1 LVSPAVVVFVYHRG
15 RSLLVTA
22 LFTGTDLPT
31 LVGLAGK
38 GQEEENPGW
47 KQPSPEPQRDCHSF
61 LSSLFTATDLP
72 TLVGLDGKGW
82 MEEHLGLRLFT
93 VPRRET
99 TTP

>member
-38 GQEEENPGW
+38 GQEKENPGW
-47 KQPSPEPQRDCHSF
+47 KQSSPEPQRDCHSF

-72 TLVGLDGKGW
+72 TLVGLDGKG
-82 MEEHLGLRLFT
+82 
-93 VPRRET
+93 
-99 TTP
+99 